1 MKISYLSNKLEE
13 LETAFLEL
21 DFPLLVSQVLSAAPW
36 SRKIAAFFSIMP
48 VLSVYSTRLR
58 VKYFYDN
65 YISGCQLMVFVIG
78 GQSTGKGALDFLQNM
93 LASKLLERDGAQRA
107 IENDFR
113 LKTKE
118 MSDRAKA
125 KLTPPTIAV
134 MVLPP
139 STSRFQICLR
149 ANDHYRLYNDT
160 LFFYQTT
167 PELDAITDAYDT
179 KFADLRTV
187 SRMAYDLNA
196 LYGIEHKN
204 IDGIN
209 GFVNINASYLFF
221 GTLNALNTYFNK
233 AALMN
238 GNISRSIIVGLEHK
252 IGDEPPVFKDFSDDD
267 MAVINTVLDKLM
279 NNIFNEA
286 DNALHDTV
294 LLDLDFLRPH
304 VDAFQNVA
312 KNEAV
317 KAQSW
322 AIEDFRKR
330 SSLSAFRIAAICF
343 NLYNISNE
351 LLPENE
357 RFSQCQI
364 EENSITIYNYC
375 AYFILNSM
383 LDFYG
388 NRYDKM
394 MKKAGEVKAATEGHT
409 VPLFDYLPDEFS
421 RQFLAAEIK
430 KIGFTTL
437 DIVFINRWLKQGR
450 IEDLGD
456 NTYRKIKKVNKL

>member
-1 MKISYLSNKLEE
+1 MINNVLKAKQEEFESN
-13 LETAFLEL
+13 FFEL
-21 DFPLLVSQVLSAAPW
+21 DFPLLMDQVIAAAPW

-48 VLSVYSTRLR
+48 VLSVYCTRLR

-78 GQSTGKGALDFLQNM
+78 AQSTGKGALDFLQNM

-113 LKTKE
+113 LNTKE

-139 STSRFQICLR
+139 STSRFQICSR
-149 ANDHYRLYNDT
+149 ASDHYRLYNDT

-221 GTLNALNTYFNK
+221 GTQNALNTYFNK

-238 GNISRSIIVGLEHK
+238 GNISRSIIVGLEQK
-252 IGDEPPVFKDFSDDD
+252 IGDNAPVFKDFSDAD
-267 MAVINTVLDKLM
+267 MAVINTVLDKMM
-279 NNIFNEA
+279 NNIFDDENGG
-286 DNALHDTV
+286 LHNTV
-294 LLDLDFLRPH
+294 LLNLDFLRPH
-304 VDAFQNVA
+304 VEAFQEVA
-312 KNEAV
+312 RKEAID
-317 KAQSW
+317 AQSW
-322 AIEDFRKR
+322 AVEDFRKR

-343 NLYNISNE
+343 NLYNLSNE
-351 LLPENE
+351 LLPENK
-357 RFSQCQI
+357 RFSQWLI
-364 EENSITIYNYC
+364 EKNTTVIYNFC
-375 AYFILNSM
+375 AYFTLNSV
-383 LDFYG
+383 LGFYG
-388 NRYDKM
+388 NKYDNII
-394 MKKAGEVKAATEGHT
+394 KKAKEIKAATEGT
-409 VPLFDYLPDEFS
+409 VVPIFDTLPDTFS
-421 RQFLAAEIK
+421 KQRLENEIEKAE
-430 KIGFTTL
+430 L
-437 DIVFINRWLKQGR
+437 SSPARSFISKWLKQDR

-456 NTYRKIKKVNKL
+456 NTYRKIKK